1 MPWYSAGTVA
11 VTNNSP
17 TVTGSGT
24 TFSANARVGDA
35 FRGPDGLWY
44 EVTNVASATVLTIK
58 PNYQSGNNGAG
69 SYAIAP
75 MQGYVK
81 DSADALRGFVNQYG
95 AKLAALGA
103 WSTAPT
109 AAEARTLMG
118 LGSAATL
125 NNNGAYGSVLKV
137 GDFGIGTPNGE
148 PPVLSDLY
156 NMSGRSLEL
165 GMYGPVNGTKTPGA
179 QTDFGIAL
187 GLRAATNEWRHILQ
201 FSAEGDVYD
210 LSITNPSSGGAWR
223 VAKFYTTL
231 NTTRASNGALSAA
244 SPIVRI
250 ADVEQSAR
258 ADLAEDAFEPAG
270 PWGVANGEARGVT
283 VSRQDVGVYQITGAN
298 GLAAEGWRTL
308 DPCSPDGG
316 RPLGITE
323 SEVQDGVVTI
333 RLYKQ
338 RWSLSEDGEMILG
351 KGAPLDVPLNSWIDV
366 RLDMPPPQPP
376 VIHVE

>member
-1 MPWYSAGTVA
+1 MPWYSTGTVSVA
-11 VTNNSP
+11 TNSP

-24 TFSANARVGDA
+24 NFSANARVGDA
-35 FRGPDGLWY
+35 FRGPDGAWY
-44 EVTNVASATVLTIK
+44 EVTNVASATVLSIK
-58 PNYQSGNNGAG
+58 PNYQSGPNGGGA
-69 SYAIAP
+69 YAIAP

-81 DSADALRGFVNQYG
+81 DSADALRAFVNQYG
-95 AKLAALGA
+95 SQLSSLGA
-103 WSTAPT
+103 WSTAATP
-109 AAEARTLMG
+109 ADARTALG
-118 LGSAATL
+118 LGSAAT
-125 NNNGAYGSVLKV
+125 ATVGSAAGNLLAI
-137 GDFGIGTPNGE
+137 GNFGIAAPLGKA
-148 PPVLSDLY
+148 PVLTDLF
-156 NMSGRSLEL
+156 NMNARSLEM
-165 GMYGPVNGTKTPGA
+165 GMYAPINGSRTPGA
-179 QTDFGIAL
+179 QTDYGLAL
-187 GLRAATNEWRHILQ
+187 GLKGGDNEWRHILQ
-201 FSAEGDVYD
+201 FSVEGDVYD
-210 LSITNPSSGGAWR
+210 LSITNPSGGGGWK

-270 PWGVANGEARGVT
+270 PWGVANGEARGVA
-283 VSRQDVGVYQITGAN
+283 VSRQDVGVYQITGSN